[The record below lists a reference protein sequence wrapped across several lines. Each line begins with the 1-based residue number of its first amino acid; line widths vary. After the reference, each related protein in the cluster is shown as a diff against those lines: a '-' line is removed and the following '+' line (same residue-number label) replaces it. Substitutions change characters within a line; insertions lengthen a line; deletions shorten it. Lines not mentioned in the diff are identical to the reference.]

1 MRHAHAV
8 GLHRVTLPVVKVAHI
23 GVVEVRDLLL
33 ARHRPRAAPRLR
45 VLLASAGKQDW
56 SGGFARARWREGE
69 GGPSRI
75 AREARR
81 ASKRTNVGCV
91 RPREAARRRRPREIA
106 RQCPGAGTGKSRCQG
121 YPDNGARG
129 GARDRVVREHAG
141 TRHAP
146 LRSEI
151 QEFLGRA
158 EELVSG
164 RVRSARA
171 SFWCVLARARLGV
184 NLRAQS
190 FPCPPASNYVGG
202 VFSVPQLLRSAWFQI
217 RIPIDFH
224 RSVFGRG
231 SEFPGG
237 APVSP
242 RVSSLQYGTLTLL
255 VYLGAGDLVF
265 QGAPSVGQPPWAAQR
280 SEPGLVWQLRL
291 HGRAGC
297 PKLSRCVLLRLVV
310 DTRECSTPSWRRMK
324 NRDFPVR
331 RSTDAPAT
339 HD

>member
-56 SGGFARARWREGE
+56 SGGSRGRGGGRAKADRRGSRARREERRNARTWGVCDRAKRL
-69 GGPSRI
+69 GVGVPARSRANAQGPAPGKADVRDTLITERAGSAGSGSSRTCGDTP
-75 AREARR
+75 
-81 ASKRTNVGCV
+81 RT
-91 RPREAARRRRPREIA
+91 
-106 RQCPGAGTGKSRCQG
+106 
-121 YPDNGARG
+121 
-129 GARDRVVREHAG
+129 
-141 TRHAP
+141 

-190 FPCPPASNYVGG
+190 FPAHQPAITWREFSASHSSCGLLG
-202 VFSVPQLLRSAWFQI
+202 FRFGFRSIAIGAFSVVVRNSPVVLQ
-217 RIPIDFH
+217 FH
-224 RSVFGRG
+224 
-231 SEFPGG
+231 
-237 APVSP
+237 PV
-242 RVSSLQYGTLTLL
+242 
-255 VYLGAGDLVF
+255 
-265 QGAPSVGQPPWAAQR
+265 
-280 SEPGLVWQLRL
+280 
-291 HGRAGC
+291 
-297 PKLSRCVLLRLVV
+297 
-310 DTRECSTPSWRRMK
+310 
-324 NRDFPVR
+324 
-331 RSTDAPAT
+331 
-339 HD
+339 